1 MYFYNSATM
10 LIIYLPPVAQGQ
22 WDYVISSD
30 GVNINHFSQASATRL
45 PAGHGEVV
53 AVLPWQMLSWHSVQF
68 PPGTGSRKTA
78 VLHSLLEESL
88 LQDPQDNLLVTAP
101 GSASVLRQ
109 GGSTLVAVCNKQWL
123 RQALAPLQDA
133 GLQIQRLLPEFTPV
147 PAGGAAQLFLLN
159 DNGRTGAVLCDAA
172 SVWLLPSPSVPAL
185 QAVGE
190 LQVLAEPSA
199 VSHSERWSAQPP
211 RILTTAQRLLL
222 ATQSGWDMAQD
233 EWAQNRSLRGWR
245 RLEQASRKLWFAPSW
260 RSARRSLLALLLVQ
274 LIGLNVWAWQEESQ
288 WAQRQQTMVQLFRQ
302 SFPAVT
308 TVIDPVQQMRRE
320 LQTLR
325 QQAGQLND
333 SDLESMLLA
342 LAAHWPE
349 GAAPEIVDYQ
359 RGELRLGGLSEIS
372 AQQLAGVP
380 WSTHNYQWQ
389 VQGRIAVLR
398 SGKTP

>member
-1 MYFYNSATM
+1 M
-10 LIIYLPPVAQGQ
+10 
-22 WDYVISSD
+22 
-30 GVNINHFSQASATRL
+30 
-45 PAGHGEVV
+45 
-53 AVLPWQMLSWHSVQF
+53 
-68 PPGTGSRKTA
+68 
-78 VLHSLLEESL
+78 
-88 LQDPQDNLLVTAP
+88 
-101 GSASVLRQ
+101 
-109 GGSTLVAVCNKQWL
+109 
-123 RQALAPLQDA
+123 
-133 GLQIQRLLPEFTPV
+133 
-147 PAGGAAQLFLLN
+147 
-159 DNGRTGAVLCDAA
+159 LCDAA